1 MLRMGGTVKLVG
13 KERRPMRD
21 SRLSVERS
29 ATAAPLPG
37 TVHQQPIFA
46 RLVRL

>member
-1 MLRMGGTVKLVG
+1 MGGSQACE
-13 KERRPMRD
+13 ERKQTHGGTA
-21 SRLSVERS
+21 RLSIEHS
-29 ATAAPLPG
+29 STTAPLPG

>member
-1 MLRMGGTVKLVG
+1 MGGQSSLWG
-13 KERRPMRD
+13 ERGDPWGD
-21 SRLSVERS
+21 SQLSIEHS
-29 ATAAPLPG
+29 STAAPLPG